1 MNPKVLQLLIDRAQ
15 SQRDDAAGLAAGTRR
30 ARDTAAVTLKTLTDY
45 REESLGR
52 APLRTGLAV
61 GLDQLRTA
69 QQFDGRLI
77 DAIRQQFQTHARS
90 QADADAGDAALRDTQ
105 RRLKALET
113 LAQRRALAAERI
125 AARREQLALDEYATN
140 LAARRR
146 PGKDRP

>member
-1 MNPKVLQLLIDRAQ
+1 M
-15 SQRDDAAGLAAGTRR
+15 
-30 ARDTAAVTLKTLTDY
+30 
-45 REESLGR
+45 
-52 APLRTGLAV
+52 RTSWLW
-61 GLDQLRTA
+61 
-69 QQFDGRLI
+69 RLI